1 MERLTTEECEKFRDD
16 CIKAIITPLPDLLKS
31 DRVKQ

>member
-16 CIKAIITPLPDLLKS
+16 CIKIITTPLPDS
-31 DRVKQ
+31 INDEVVKA